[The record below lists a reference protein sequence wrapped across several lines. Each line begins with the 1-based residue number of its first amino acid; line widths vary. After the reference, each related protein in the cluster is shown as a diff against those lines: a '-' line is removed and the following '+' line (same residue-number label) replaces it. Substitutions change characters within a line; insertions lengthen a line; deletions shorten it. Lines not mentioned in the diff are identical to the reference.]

1 MEYTSPERD
10 SNSQRLVV
18 IGTDCIGSNNDEYTV
33 YTDIFNIIPSYIRIP
48 SGKNNKIYIY
58 FSSTGDFKERSLGVP
73 MFTIRFFRGVHVAH
87 PFSVLCFFI
96 LFVFCPVTQAIVCP
110 LLPVSPL
117 YFLHCPFGFL

>member
-1 MEYTSPERD
+1 
-10 SNSQRLVV
+10 VV

-73 MFTIRFFRGVHVAH
+73 MFTDVVWSNLSLRTA
-87 PFSVLCFFI
+87 S
-96 LFVFCPVTQAIVCP
+96 TMNP
-110 LLPVSPL
+110 LVDVVWNNQ
-117 YFLHCPFGFL
+117 